1 MSDPI
6 LLTQDHAGIRRV
18 TINRANKLNALNRHV
33 LEALAV
39 AVEQARGD
47 DAIRVLVLEGSGEK
61 AFVAGADIAEMGA
74 YDIVQAQNFARDGQS
89 LMRAIESMGKPVIA
103 RIQGHALGGGLELA
117 LACHLRIASTQARL
131 GQPEINLGLIPGFGG
146 TQRLVRLCGRAVA
159 LELCLLGQP
168 VEAARAH
175 QLGLLTRVVEPARL
189 DEEIDQVAQ
198 QLARSAPIAMAHIL
212 STIIEGGECAIDQGL
227 LLEQQAFALCFGSAD
242 AHEGTQAFLAKRTAR
257 FEGR

>member
-1 MSDPI
+1 MPDPI
-6 LLTQDHAGIRRV
+6 LLTRDHAGIRRV
-18 TINRANKLNALNRHV
+18 TINRPSKLNALNRH
-33 LEALAV
+33 LLAELAV

-47 DAIRVLVLEGSGEK
+47 DAIRVLVLEGAGEK
-61 AFVAGADIAEMGA
+61 AFAAGADIAEMGG
-74 YDIVQAQNFARDGQS
+74 YGIVQAQQFARHGQA
-89 LMRAIESMGKPVIA
+89 LMRTIESMGKPVIA

-117 LACHLRIASTQARL
+117 LACHLRIASTHARL

-146 TQRLVRLCGRAVA
+146 TQRLTRLCGRAAA

-168 VEAARAH
+168 VEALRAH
-175 QLGLLTRVVEPARL
+175 QLGLLTRVVAPARL
-189 DEEIDQVAQ
+189 DDEIDQIAQ

-212 STIIEGGECAIDQGL
+212 STINEGGECGIDQGL

-242 AHEGTQAFLAKRTAR
+242 AREGTQAFLAKRKAR